1 MEPGCQTDP
10 GQWALRSLCGEP
22 PLTASQCL
30 AGLLLGCGLVW
41 MASGCSGSNRGAV
54 GGTVTVNGE
63 PLNEGQISFV
73 PMDPALGPTA
83 GATISNG
90 QYQIDA
96 VRGPVAGEYQ
106 VQIHAFRKAGKK
118 IWDGMGDEK
127 ARPDQKNYVQ
137 ELAPYLPAKYND
149 KSELR
154 TTIVAGKVNIQDFHL
169 RFDSMK
175 R

>member
-1 MEPGCQTDP
+1 M
-10 GQWALRSLCGEP
+10 
-22 PLTASQCL
+22 
-30 AGLLLGCGLVW
+30 AG
-41 MASGCSGSNRGAV
+41 GCSGSNRGAV
-54 GGTVTVNGE
+54 SGTVTVNGE

-73 PMDPALGPTA
+73 PMDPALGPTS

-106 VQIHAFRKAGKK
+106 VQIHAFRKAGKR

-127 ARPDQKNYVQ
+127 ARPEQKNYVQ

-154 TTIVAGKVNIQDFHL
+154 ATVVAGKVNIQDFHL
-169 RFDSMK
+169 QLDSI
-175 R
+175 RP